1 MVWKLLVAA
10 LIVLALLIAVAA
22 VYRFF
27 VFRGSG
33 MPIVFRMCGRQGQ
46 LGQWSHGIMRFT
58 EDSGQLVKLFS
69 IRPRFD
75 VELDRAS
82 IHLDASRKPQT
93 SGELA
98 VLEPGE
104 LVVSFEA
111 DDRRGRK
118 VSGDFGLDTQTHAAM
133 RSWVEACSIQSVK
146 RRRARF
152 Y

>member
-1 MVWKLLVAA
+1 MAWKILVVA
-10 LIVLALLIAVAA
+10 LIVLALVVATA
-22 VYRFF
+22 AAYRFF

-33 MPIVFRMCGRQGQ
+33 VPIVFRMCGKDSQPGP
-46 LGQWSHGIMRFT
+46 WSHGIMRFT
-58 EDSGQLVKLFS
+58 EESGQLVKLFS

-82 IHLDASRKPQT
+82 IQLDAARKPQT
-93 SGELA
+93 TGELT
-98 VLEPGE
+98 VLDPGE
-104 LVVSFEA
+104 LIVSFDA
-111 DDRRGRK
+111 HDRRGRK
-118 VSGDFGLDTQTHAAM
+118 VSGDFGLDTHTHAAM

>member
-10 LIVLALLIAVAA
+10 LIILVLIVLAAA
-22 VYRFF
+22 IYRFF

-33 MPIVFRMCGRQGQ
+33 MPIVFRLKGREGQ
-46 LGQWSHGIMRFT
+46 PGIWRHGIMRFT

-69 IRPRFD
+69 IRPRYD

-82 IHLDASRKPQT
+82 IHLDASRMPKS

-98 VLEPGE
+98 VLDPGE

-111 DDRRGRK
+111 DDCSGRK

>member
-1 MVWKLLVAA
+1 MVWKLLLVVLTIVVLFA
-10 LIVLALLIAVAA
+10 LASAI
-22 VYRFF
+22 YRFC

-33 MPIVFRMCGRQGQ
+33 MPIVFRLHSREGQ
-46 LGQWSHGIMRFT
+46 PGVWRHGIMRFT

-69 IRPRFD
+69 IRPRYD

-82 IHLDASRKPQT
+82 INLGASRTPQT
-93 SGELA
+93 SGELT
-98 VLEPGE
+98 VLEPRE

-111 DDRRGRK
+111 DDVKGRK